1 LAASYCSSG
10 GLGAA
15 RRHPH
20 RRLRGAR
27 ALVFGGCYALLLF
40 LRHTIERR
48 TWEAVFSEQPWQRP
62 SDEPTRRERNG

>member
-1 LAASYCSSG
+1 VPPGGILIGASAA
-10 GLGAA
+10 LG
-15 RRHPH
+15 
-20 RRLRGAR
+20 